1 MSDKVTLVDMSE
13 PYSCVVP
20 SLDGPV
26 LEVLARSEKPMT
38 GRQVHRVAR
47 RGSAAGVAKV
57 LERLVATGLV
67 LKQEVGTS
75 ALYGINRL
83 HLAWPAVATL
93 VRLRATLIE
102 RLTDA
107 VARLEP
113 TPVKAVLFGSV
124 ARGDGDETSDVDLL
138 LVRHDDLEDSWSDT
152 MSDIAA
158 DVFLWTGN
166 HVQWVTVSNDRW
178 DQMVAEQDPLV
189 ESVNRDGISLLSGV
203 SA

>member
-1 MSDKVTLVDMSE
+1 MSE
-13 PYSCVVP
+13 PFSCVVP

-38 GRQVHRVAR
+38 GRQVQRVAR

-57 LERLVATGLV
+57 LGRLVATGLV
-67 LKQEVGTS
+67 FRQDVGTS
-75 ALYGINRL
+75 ALYGINRV
-83 HLAWPAVATL
+83 HLAWPAVASL
-93 VRLRATLIE
+93 VGLRATLVE

-107 VARLEP
+107 VSRLEP

-124 ARGDGDETSDVDLL
+124 ARGDGDETSEVDLL
-138 LVRHDDLEDSWSDT
+138 LVRHDDVEDSWSDT
-152 MSDIAA
+152 VSDVAT

-166 HVQWVTVSNDRW
+166 HVQWVTVSSARW
-178 DQMVAEQDPLV
+178 DQMVDSDDPLV
-189 ESVNRDGISLLSGV
+189 ESVNRDSISLLNGV